1 MNNNASGV
9 IKFSLENGSE
19 KMRINNSGDLAT
31 GGETA
36 PDVSPGGLT
45 INTGANDGHFLTFK
59 NSDVAHGMTDMGE
72 TDTVVFF
79 KKGSATTGGLEL
91 DMMAEDVI
99 AAQFQGFAGA
109 ISTARS
115 TDANATIINRA
126 RLKSGTAWGNLG
138 SNGNLFAIANHNSTR
153 FIFDSEG
160 DFHADSSIN
169 ASSFDTYEDAQL
181 VRAFDLSHGQGVI
194 NSTFDK
200 YVKYNHESLAEAG
213 LVGREKDG
221 TPNHFINI
229 TGLQRLHNGAIWQQ
243 YEKHQRLASAFYK
256 LAEKT
261 IGKEEADKLLT
272 EEEIKLLN

>member
-1 MNNNASGV
+1 
-9 IKFSLENGSE
+9 
-19 KMRINNSGDLAT
+19 
-31 GGETA
+31 
-36 PDVSPGGLT
+36 
-45 INTGANDGHFLTFK
+45 
-59 NSDVAHGMTDMGE
+59 MTDMGE

-138 SNGNLFAIANHNSTR
+138 SNGNLFAIANHNTTR